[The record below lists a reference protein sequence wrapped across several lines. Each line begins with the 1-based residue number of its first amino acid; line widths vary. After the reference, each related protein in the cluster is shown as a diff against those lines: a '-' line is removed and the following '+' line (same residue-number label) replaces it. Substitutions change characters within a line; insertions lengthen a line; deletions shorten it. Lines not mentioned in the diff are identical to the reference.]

1 MMKANFKMNMR
12 HYIVSIFKLKI
23 HKKMAPWDYDKPH
36 YLNEKNDMDK
46 TQQANR
52 IEIETIF

>member
-1 MMKANFKMNMR
+1 
-12 HYIVSIFKLKI
+12 
-23 HKKMAPWDYDKPH
+23 MAPWDYDKPH
-36 YLNEKNDMDK
+36 YLNEKNDVDK

>member
-1 MMKANFKMNMR
+1 MMKANFKMNETL
-12 HYIVSIFKLKI
+12 YSSVFKLKI
-23 HKKMAPWDYDKPH
+23 HKKMAPWDYDQPH